1 MLDNFIVS
9 KSSSLPLSLTLSRAA
24 VNEGFNWFY
33 GCKVEE
39 SFFLFLSFSFFFIPF
54 FFTSPSVFVV
64 LLFGFLLVFLFLI
77 PPRIKFLWKFIP
89 PLPLIR
95 CSTRRACN
103 FREAHISSAR
113 ILAAVSHASHR
124 TVSRNGF
131 LFFPGGWGDV
141 KSCSRWYSINV
152 FFFFHKYL
160 IPPNIEVSTYDG
172 LIMVKYFVR
181 FAIVFRWNIIT
192 RAYWN
197 FVIVVVVVN

>member
-1 MLDNFIVS
+1 MLSFGENLSHTRCLCSII
-9 KSSSLPLSLTLSRAA
+9 SSSQSLRPSLLLSLSLSRAA

-39 SFFLFLSFSFFFIPF
+39 SFFLFLSFSFFLFHFFSLPPPF
-54 FFTSPSVFVV
+54 

-152 FFFFHKYL
+152 FSFF
-160 IPPNIEVSTYDG
+160 S
-172 LIMVKYFVR
+172 
-181 FAIVFRWNIIT
+181 
-192 RAYWN
+192 
-197 FVIVVVVVN
+197 

>member
-1 MLDNFIVS
+1 MISNRLKVFS
-9 KSSSLPLSLTLSRAA
+9 FSLSQAA
-24 VNEGFNWFY
+24 VNKGFNWFY

-39 SFFLFLSFSFFFIPF
+39 SFFFFLSFPLFFLFHF
-54 FFTSPSVFVV
+54 FSLPLPADVFVV
-64 LLFGFLLVFLFLI
+64 LLFGFLLVFLFFLI

-131 LFFPGGWGDV
+131 LFFSRREEGGDM
-141 KSCSRWYSINV
+141 KSRWYSMN
-152 FFFFHKYL
+152 FFFFFF
-160 IPPNIEVSTYDG
+160 P
-172 LIMVKYFVR
+172 
-181 FAIVFRWNIIT
+181 
-192 RAYWN
+192 
-197 FVIVVVVVN
+197 